1 MKRILL
7 LSIILAMVSCQKNE
21 QIDLSQL
28 SPKEREA
35 VTALGWLRKADA
47 DRDAADSIQRGD
59 LRLLAMASRGPNM
72 PGVPAESASK
82 AKSVCGIRY
91 LEGSTDAVAGEVH
104 MQLLQ
109 QAFDYAVKYNK
120 LLLEACLNRNP

>member
-1 MKRILL
+1 
-7 LSIILAMVSCQKNE
+7 MVSCQKND
-21 QIDLSQL
+21 QVDLSQL
-28 SPKEREA
+28 TPQERDA
-35 VTALGWLRKADA
+35 VTALGWLKHADA

-91 LEGSTDAVAGEVH
+91 LEGSTDAITGEVH

-109 QAFDYAVKYNK
+109 RAYDYAARYNEQ
-120 LLLEACLNRNP
+120 LLEACLNRNP